1 MLLKNNSSTKNIF
14 TNYRLRIKRVKN
26 YCDRLGFLTALT
38 VMLMAAP
45 ANAAERNITDIEL
58 DKDNNQLELKL
69 SANKRSSEKSNL
81 LHKSPL
87 NPPPLPTPPQIWGGN
102 KWSPPS
108 LGEIR
113 GGRDFKSLS
122 PQGWGAGEAK
132 ASADASFFTLRKDN
146 LIEANLL
153 NTNLD
158 LPAGNSFKQDNPIA
172 GIKSIDVH
180 QVDKEHT
187 QILISTEPDVPIEH
201 LLEQQGD
208 NLVLSLNRVT
218 KAQSFQREL
227 SQFGDKTVK
236 QIKQT
241 YKSALGQ
248 KKTKDNEKP
257 TLVAQKTDL
266 KKPDVLIPNP
276 EIDIENNG
284 SNNTKERV
292 YKAQDDPSSAA
303 DATLPRAV
311 APPVG
316 DMAVSNIN
324 TMPDMVDLGSSAS
337 VPRLVLR
344 DAPVREVLSLLAKSA
359 NLSLVFADSNAQ
371 AQGDQGNQGGN
382 GEETGPTISL
392 DLENQPLQEAFNS
405 VLLVSGLDANRRG
418 NIIYVGEQLPASA
431 RNLVSRTIRLNQVKA
446 ENAALYLAS
455 QGATGKR
462 LTNDVEEIIDP
473 ETGKVVQRKETSPTL
488 SDLDGGSEDT
498 TGSKALMLQ
507 GLQVSTD
514 GRLNAITLVGEPRKV
529 EVATTFLTQLDARRR
544 QVSVNVKV
552 IDVNLLNQDVANSS
566 FSFGINDSFFVQD
579 NGSAS
584 LRFGDSSPA
593 TSVDLN
599 SPTGRASNPP
609 TIANPFAGAETFIDF
624 NNSTII
630 PGTSTGVINNT
641 TNPVTITSPGEGSFF
656 NSRAAVSSNPLTAG
670 FSDFTRAAYD
680 TFDIDDDGQVS
691 FTPGERGTATSV
703 LPSLFQYPDKL
714 LALLQARITS
724 GNAKILTDPT
734 LTVQE
739 GQQATVKLAQNI
751 VESVKTEIDGDSGAR
766 TITPVIGEA
775 GIVLTVNVE
784 GIDDNGFVSMSVS
797 PTVSSVGA
805 TQNFDSGNGATN
817 TLNLLSKR
825 ELSSG
830 LIRMRDSET
839 LILSGIIQDQERTTV
854 SKVPILGDIPLL
866 GALFRSTNKTNERAE
881 VIVLLTPN
889 IVEEDAGLASNF
901 MPSKESREMI
911 EKSGVDP
918 LGEPGK

>member
-1 MLLKNNSSTKNIF
+1 M
-14 TNYRLRIKRVKN
+14 KN

-45 ANAAERNITDIEL
+45 SNAAERNITDIEI
-58 DKDNNQLELKL
+58 DRDNNQLELKL

-87 NPPPLPTPPQIWGGN
+87 NPPPLPTPPQFWGGN
-102 KWSPPS
+102 DWSPPS

-113 GGRDFKSLS
+113 GGGDFKSFS
-122 PQGWGAGEAK
+122 PQPWGAGGAK
-132 ASADASFFTLRKDN
+132 ASKSSAKTAFQISPNKADADTSFFTLRKDN

-180 QVDKEHT
+180 QVDREHT

-208 NLVLSLNRVT
+208 NLVLSLNRLT

-227 SQFGDKTVK
+227 SQFGNKTVK

-257 TLVAQKTDL
+257 TLVAQTDDL

-276 EIDIENNG
+276 KIDIEDNG
-284 SNNTKERV
+284 SNKTKERV
-292 YKAQDDPSSAA
+292 YKAQDDPSPAA
-303 DATLPRAV
+303 NATLPRAV

-371 AQGDQGNQGGN
+371 GDQANQGNQGGN
-382 GEETGPTISL
+382 GAETGSTISL

-418 NIIYVGEQLPASA
+418 NIIYVGEQLPAQA
-431 RNLVSRTIRLNQVKA
+431 RNLVSRTIRLNQVTA
-446 ENAALYLAS
+446 ENAALYLSS

-488 SDLDGGSEDT
+488 SDLDGGSEDD

-514 GRLNAITLVGEPRKV
+514 GRLNAITLIGEPRKV
-529 EVATTFLTQLDARRR
+529 EVATSFLTQLDARRR

-552 IDVNLLNQDVANSS
+552 IDVNLLNQDTANAS
-566 FSFGINDSFFVQD
+566 FSFGINDTQFLQD
-579 NGSAS
+579 RGSAAIN
-584 LRFGDSSPA
+584 FGGDNPG
-593 TSVDLN
+593 LN
-599 SPTGRASNPP
+599 
-609 TIANPFAGAETFIDF
+609 ETFTFRPKGTDNEQTTTQIID
-624 NNSTII
+624 S
-630 PGTSTGVINNT
+630 GSQVIRD
-641 TNPVTITSPGEGSFF
+641 TITIPK
-656 NSRAAVSSNPLTAG
+656 
-670 FSDFTRAAYD
+670 
-680 TFDIDDDGQVS
+680 
-691 FTPGERGTATSV
+691 
-703 LPSLFQYPDKL
+703 PSEIPDKF
-714 LALLQARITS
+714 LALLENKITS
-724 GNAKILTDPT
+724 GNAKVLTDPT

-739 GQQATVKLAQNI
+739 GQQATVRLVQEI
-751 VESVKTEIDGDSGAR
+751 IQSVKTEIDGDSGAR
-766 TITPVIGEA
+766 TTTPEIGEA
-775 GIVLTVNVE
+775 GLVLTVNVE

-797 PTVSSVGA
+797 PSVSSIGA
-805 TQNFDSGNGATN
+805 TQEFDSGAGATN

-825 ELSSG
+825 EVSSG
-830 LIRMRDSET
+830 LVRMRDGQT

-866 GALFRSTNKTNERAE
+866 GALFRSSDKTNERAE

-889 IVEEDAGLASNF
+889 IIDENAGLASNF
-901 MPSKESREMI
+901 MPSKESRELL

>member
-1 MLLKNNSSTKNIF
+1 M
-14 TNYRLRIKRVKN
+14 KN

-45 ANAAERNITDIEL
+45 ANAAERNITDIEF
-58 DKDNNQLELKL
+58 DRDNNQLELKL

-87 NPPPLPTPPQIWGGN
+87 NPPPLPTPPQFWGG
-102 KWSPPS
+102 KDWSPPS
-108 LGEIR
+108 LGKIR
-113 GGRDFKSLS
+113 GGWDFKSLS
-122 PQGWGAGEAK
+122 PQGWGAGGAK

-180 QVDKEHT
+180 QVDHEHT

-227 SQFGDKTVK
+227 SQFGNKTVK

-276 EIDIENNG
+276 EIDIEDNG

-292 YKAQDDPSSAA
+292 YKAQDDPNSAA

-371 AQGDQGNQGGN
+371 AQGDQPNQGGN

-488 SDLDGGSEDT
+488 SDLDGGSEDD
-498 TGSKALMLQ
+498 TGSKALMLK

-552 IDVNLLNQDVANSS
+552 VDVNLLNQDVANSS

-593 TSVDLN
+593 TSADLN

-609 TIANPFAGAETFIDF
+609 TIANPFADANTFIDF
-624 NNSTII
+624 NSTTRI
-630 PGTSTGVINNT
+630 PGTFPGRVDNLGNRIEPRGDGNFFNRVAGISQDPFSAGFTDFTAATDGIITNNT
-641 TNPVTITSPGEGSFF
+641 IVNP
-656 NSRAAVSSNPLTAG
+656 
-670 FSDFTRAAYD
+670 
-680 TFDIDDDGQVS
+680 DGTTTTTQS
-691 FTPGERGTATSV
+691 FTPGTNGTATSA

-830 LIRMRDSET
+830 LVRMRDGET

-866 GALFRSTNKTNERAE
+866 GALFRSSDKTNERAE

-889 IVEEDAGLASNF
+889 IVDEDAGLASNF

-911 EKSGVDP
+911 EKSGIDP
-918 LGEPGK
+918 LGEPSN